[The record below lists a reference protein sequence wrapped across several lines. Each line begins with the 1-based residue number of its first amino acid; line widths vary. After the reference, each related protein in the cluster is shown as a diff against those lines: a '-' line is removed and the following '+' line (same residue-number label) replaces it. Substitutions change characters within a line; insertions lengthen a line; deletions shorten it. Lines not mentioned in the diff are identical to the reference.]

1 MGYLLLLLATL
12 SWSFVG
18 ILVKST
24 TGFVDSTTIAFARF
38 AFGIVFLGGLLLLKD
53 RALKLRFNMKWIWIG
68 AAGKCC
74 NYLFENIALS
84 IGYSYGNILIG
95 PIQTV
100 ILLVLSAFWFKEHV
114 SVRGW
119 IAAALC
125 IGGVLLISWN
135 GLSLSEL
142 LQGGMVTT
150 LLYGLAALGTAFHV
164 LSQKVLIK
172 EMDAGNMN
180 FSVFLVCTVLLALP
194 LPWTF
199 SWSGEFSVY
208 GLLALVLLGVI
219 TGLGFYWF
227 SLALKLVS
235 FPIAVIVSNSWVLFS
250 ILWAYLFYHDP
261 ITIYVIGGGG
271 FFVAG
276 LVLLN
281 LPLRSAV
288 ERQIS
293 RKMAG
298 PSGGADVR

>member
-1 MGYLLLLLATL
+1 MGYVLLLLATL

-38 AFGIVFLGGLLLLKD
+38 ALGIVFLGGLLLLKD
-53 RALKLRFNMKWIWIG
+53 HALKLRFNMRWIWIG

-100 ILLVLSAFWFKEHV
+100 ILLILSAFWFKEHV

-125 IGGVLLISWN
+125 IAGVLLISWN

-142 LQGGMVTT
+142 FQGGMVTT

-164 LSQKVLIK
+164 LSQKVLVK

-180 FSVFLVCTVLLALP
+180 FSVFLVCTVLLMLP

-199 SWSGEFSVY
+199 SWSGEFSGY

-219 TGLGFYWF
+219 TGLSFYWF
-227 SLALKLVS
+227 SMALKLVS
-235 FPIAVIVSNSWVLFS
+235 FPVAVIVSNSWVLFS
-250 ILWAYLFYHDP
+250 ILWSYLFYRDP
-261 ITIYVIGGGG
+261 ITVYVIGGGAL
-271 FFVAG
+271 FVAG
-276 LVLLN
+276 LILLN

-288 ERQIS
+288 ERPS
-293 RKMAG
+293 VRKTANEAEGRM
-298 PSGGADVR
+298 